1 MNCCTFRVR
10 AAVILAATLVQLAVV
25 VPALRHSPEGFLHG
39 DSYYYAAAAESVYR
53 DGDLDLLNQCFPD
66 AKSVDEVL
74 PQLEAPCGFFGW
86 AKGGYLT
93 IKQSPLLG
101 LAALP
106 LYALFGPLGFLL
118 FNVIVLD
125 LLLAGV
131 ATLGGGG
138 PGAWVAALV
147 ALTTTPLIRFTFDF
161 SPDLFLT
168 ALLVGAL
175 LAARGN
181 RPLAAGLCAG
191 LAVSAK
197 LYVAVLL
204 LPVLA
209 LTLWQSPRAL
219 TLVKVVAAGV
229 VGLLPGLV
237 CNTLQFGAPWV
248 TGYERELHV
257 VNGVVG
263 LADHTSRF
271 SQPPLDGLLDL
282 LLNPTVGLLR
292 TAPLV
297 ALVPL
302 AALLL
307 ARPGA
312 VPGGRPAFAATL
324 ATAALTLALFAPYDG
339 RHGGSEVGNRFL
351 FPVIACGFAVVGMA
365 ADRATRARCAAS
377 PRVAACS
384 EGATPAWR
392 NRLASAQVRPPA
404 PEAHATP

>member
-1 MNCCTFRVR
+1 MSSTTAKVR
-10 AAVILAATLVQLAVV
+10 AAVLVAAAAVQLATVG
-25 VPALRHSPEGFLHG
+25 PALWRSPDGFLAG
-39 DSYYYAAAAESVYR
+39 DSHFYAAAAESVWR
-53 DGDLDLLNQCFPD
+53 DGDLDLLNQCFPE
-66 AKSVDEVL
+66 ATSVDEVL
-74 PQLEAPCGFFGW
+74 PQLEAPCGYFGW
-86 AKGGYLT
+86 AKGEYLT

-106 LYALFGPLGFLL
+106 LYAAFGPLGFLL
-118 FNVIVLD
+118 FNLIVID

-147 ALTTTPLIRFTFDF
+147 AYTTTPLVRFTFDF

-175 LAARGN
+175 VAARDN

-229 VGLLPGLV
+229 VGLLPGLA

-257 VNGVVG
+257 VNGVIG
-263 LADHTSRF
+263 LADHSSRF
-271 SQPPLDGLLDL
+271 TQPPLAGLLDL
-282 LLNPTVGLLR
+282 LLNPAVGLLR
-292 TAPLV
+292 TAPLM
-297 ALVPL
+297 ALVPF

-307 ARPGA
+307 AWPGA
-312 VPGGRPAFAATL
+312 VPGGRPAFAAAL
-324 ATAALTLALFAPYDG
+324 ATVALTLALFSPYDG
-339 RHGGSEVGNRFL
+339 RHGGSSVGNRFL
-351 FPVIACGFAVVGMA
+351 FPVIACGFAVLGA
-365 ADRATRARCAAS
+365 AIDRALQARCAAS
-377 PRVAACS
+377 ARAAACAES
-384 EGATPAWR
+384 ATFA
-392 NRLASAQVRPPA
+392 
-404 PEAHATP
+404 

>member
-1 MNCCTFRVR
+1 MNCCPSRVR
-10 AAVILAATLVQLAVV
+10 VAVILAATAVQLAVI
-25 VPALRHSPEGFLHG
+25 VPGLRHRPDGFLHG
-39 DSYYYAAAAESVYR
+39 DSYYYAAAAESVWR
-53 DGDLDLLNQCFPD
+53 DGDLDLLNQCFPG
-66 AKSVDEVL
+66 ANSVADVL
-74 PQLEAPCGFFGW
+74 PLLEAPCGYFGW
-86 AKGGYLT
+86 AKGEYLT

-106 LYALFGPLGFLL
+106 FYAAFGPLGFLL

-131 ATLGGGG
+131 AALGGGG
-138 PGAWVAALV
+138 PGAWVAALI
-147 ALTTTPLIRFTFDF
+147 AFTTTPMVRFTFDF

-175 LAARGN
+175 LAARDN

-209 LTLWQSPRAL
+209 LTLGQSPRAL

-229 VGLLPGLV
+229 VGLLPGLA
-237 CNTLQFGAPWV
+237 CNALQFGAPWV

-257 VNGVVG
+257 VGGVIG
-263 LADHTSRF
+263 LADHSSRF
-271 SQPPLDGLLDL
+271 TEAPLAGLLDL

-292 TAPLV
+292 TAPLIV
-297 ALVPL
+297 LVPL
-302 AALLL
+302 AAAFL

-312 VPGGRPAFAATL
+312 VPGGRPAFAAAL
-324 ATAALTLALFAPYDG
+324 ATAALTLGLFAPYDG

-351 FPVIACGFAVVGMA
+351 FPVIACGFAVLGAA
-365 ADRATRARCAAS
+365 ADRAVRARCAAS
-377 PRVAACS
+377 ERATACAESATVA
-384 EGATPAWR
+384 
-392 NRLASAQVRPPA
+392 
-404 PEAHATP
+404 

>member
-1 MNCCTFRVR
+1 MNCCPSRVR
-10 AAVILAATLVQLAVV
+10 AAVILAATAVQLAVI
-25 VPALRHSPEGFLHG
+25 VPALRHRPDGFLHG
-39 DSYYYAAAAESVYR
+39 DSYYYAAAAESVWR
-53 DGDLDLLNQCFPD
+53 DGDLDLLNQCFPG
-66 AKSVDEVL
+66 ANSVADVL
-74 PQLEAPCGFFGW
+74 PLLEAPCGYFGW
-86 AKGGYLT
+86 AKGEYLT

-106 LYALFGPLGFLL
+106 FYAAFGPLGFLL

-138 PGAWVAALV
+138 PGAWVAALI

-175 LAARGN
+175 LAARDN

-209 LTLWQSPRAL
+209 LTLGQSPRAL

-229 VGLLPGLV
+229 VGLLPGLA
-237 CNTLQFGAPWV
+237 CNALQFGAPWV

-263 LADHTSRF
+263 LADHSSRF
-271 SQPPLDGLLDL
+271 TEAPLAGLLDL

-292 TAPLV
+292 TAPLIV
-297 ALVPL
+297 LVPL
-302 AALLL
+302 AAAFL

-312 VPGGRPAFAATL
+312 VPGGRPAFAAAL

-339 RHGGSEVGNRFL
+339 RHGGSEVGNRFQ
-351 FPVIACGFAVVGMA
+351 FPVIACGFAVLGAA
-365 ADRATRARCAAS
+365 ADRAIQARCAAS
-377 PRVAACS
+377 ARAAACA
-384 EGATPAWR
+384 EGATVA
-392 NRLASAQVRPPA
+392 
-404 PEAHATP
+404 